1 MAGKNGQKS
10 KLYYEG
16 VIMEPGQ
23 FLWVEK
29 YRPRTVEE
37 CVLPESVKKQF
48 ATFIQK
54 GEVPNLLLSGTAGTG
69 KTTLAR
75 ALCESLGCDY
85 IVINGSDEGRQ
96 IDTLRTKIRSF
107 ASAVSFEGKTK
118 VVILDEAD
126 YMNRESVQP
135 ALRGFIETFSE
146 NCRFIFTCNYS
157 NRLIDPLH
165 SRTTVIDFKIAPS
178 DRPNL
183 ASKFMD
189 RMKYILNTEGVQ
201 YNEKVLAELLMKH
214 FPDYRRVLN
223 ELQRYSVSGVIDEG
237 ILSNFQEINAKQLL
251 ESLREKD
258 WKKMRQWVA
267 NNVDTDPQG
276 IFRQIYDILLPEVK
290 SVPQVV
296 LLIADYQYKAAFVAD
311 QEINLTACLTEI
323 MANVEFK

>member
-1 MAGKNGQKS
+1 
-10 KLYYEG
+10 
-16 VIMEPGQ
+16 MEPGQ

-48 ATFIQK
+48 STFIQK

-146 NCRFIFTCNYS
+146 NCRFIFTCNYA

-165 SRTTVIDFKIAPS
+165 SRTTVIDFKLSPS
-178 DRPNL
+178 DRPKL
-183 ASKFMD
+183 AAKFLG
-189 RMKYILNTEGVQ
+189 RMQYILTSEGIV

-311 QEINLTACLTEI
+311 QELNLTACLTEI
-323 MANVEFK
+323 IANVEFK

>member
-1 MAGKNGQKS
+1 
-10 KLYYEG
+10 
-16 VIMEPGQ
+16 MEPGQ

-29 YRPRTVEE
+29 YRPTRIED
-37 CVLPESVKKQF
+37 CIIPDQVKEQFKQF
-48 ATFIQK
+48 IAK
-54 GEVPNLLLSGTAGTG
+54 GEVPNLLLSGSAGTG
-69 KTTLAR
+69 KTTIAR
-75 ALCESLGCDY
+75 ALCNELGCDY

-146 NCRFIFTCNYS
+146 NCRFIFTCNYD
-157 NRLIDPLH
+157 NRLIDPLQ
-165 SRTTVIDFKIAPS
+165 SRTTVIDFKLAPS
-178 DRPNL
+178 DKPVL
-183 ASKFMD
+183 ASKFLK
-189 RMKYILNTEGVQ
+189 RMEYILDTEGVE
-201 YNEKVLAELLMKH
+201 YNQRVLAELLNKY
-214 FPDYRRVLN
+214 FPDYRRVIN
-223 ELQRYSVSGVIDEG
+223 ELQRYSAGNKVDEG
-237 ILSNFQEINAKQLL
+237 ILSNFQEINAKALV

-258 WKKMRQWVA
+258 WKKMRQWVV

-276 IFRQIYDILLPEVK
+276 IFRQIYDTLLPEVK
-290 SVPQVV
+290 SVPQLV

>member
-1 MAGKNGQKS
+1 
-10 KLYYEG
+10 
-16 VIMEPGQ
+16 MEPGQ

-29 YRPRTVEE
+29 YRPQKVED
-37 CVLPESVKKQF
+37 CVLPEEVKKQF
-48 ATFIQK
+48 QTFIDK

-69 KTTLAR
+69 KTTVAK
-75 ALCESLGCDY
+75 ALCNELGCDY

-96 IDTLRTKIRSF
+96 IDTLRTKIKSF

-126 YMNRESVQP
+126 YMNRDSVQP
-135 ALRGFIETFSE
+135 ALRGFIEQFSE
-146 NCRFIFTCNYS
+146 NCRFIFTCNYA

-165 SRTTVIDFKIAPS
+165 SRTTVIDFKLAPS
-178 DRPNL
+178 DRPKL
-183 ASKFMD
+183 AGKFLG
-189 RMKYILNTEGVQ
+189 RMQYILTSEGIV

-214 FPDYRRVLN
+214 FPDYRRVIN
-223 ELQRYSVSGVIDEG
+223 ELQRYSAGGEIDEG
-237 ILSNFQEINAKQLL
+237 ILSNFQEVNAKQLL

-276 IFRQIYDILLPEVK
+276 IFRQIYDILLAEVK
-290 SVPQVV
+290 SIPQVV